1 MAVTIYHN
9 PRCSKSRQTLQLLRD
24 RGIEPEIVD
33 YLKTPPSADEIDA
46 VLSKLGL
53 KPRAAMRGK
62 EAAYREAGMADE
74 SLSRR
79 ALIDLMAANPIVIER
94 PIVVSGARAAPARL
108 SRHGHGLRGALR
120 PTGQERRAARC
131 GASGKRCDAHCRP
144 ESAAL
149 RVASRRP
156 PAASRASTVVPA
168 TLFGPL
174 LADRTPGRDA
184 GRDRGEKSGLCRPPE
199 NVLSIL

>member
-24 RGIEPEIVD
+24 RGIEPEIVE
-33 YLKTPPSADEIDA
+33 YLKTPPSTDEIDA
-46 VLSKLGL
+46 VLSKLRL
-53 KPRAAMRGK
+53 EPRAAMRGK

-149 RVASRRP
+149 RVAPRRP
-156 PAASRASTVVPA
+156 PASSRASTVVPA

>member
-9 PRCSKSRQTLQLLRD
+9 PRCSKSRQALQLLRD

>member
-9 PRCSKSRQTLQLLRD
+9 PRCSKSRQALQLLRD
-24 RGIEPEIVD
+24 RGIEPEIVE
-33 YLKTPPSADEIDA
+33 YLKTPPSTDEIDA

-53 KPRAAMRGK
+53 KPRAAMRAK
-62 EAAYREAGMADE
+62 EVAYREAGMADE

-149 RVASRRP
+149 RVAFRRP
-156 PAASRASTVVPA
+156 PAALRASTVVPA

-174 LADRTPGRDA
+174 LAGRTPGRDA

>member
-9 PRCSKSRQTLQLLRD
+9 PRCSKSRQALQLLRD

-53 KPRAAMRGK
+53 EPRAAMRGK

-149 RVASRRP
+149 RVAPRRP
-156 PAASRASTVVPA
+156 PASSRASTVVPA